1 MKIAMVS
8 LLVLP
13 AMLVAQQTSLRPTS
27 IPVEDEPLHKVL
39 FKNDSIIILKLT
51 LPPGQ
56 STQFHTH
63 THDRVAIELSN
74 AEITQQKMNEPEG
87 PKTASKPGNFNALTL
102 ADASYT
108 HRVHNVGKTPYEV
121 LDIELLQ
128 RPETPSAA
136 LAATVAAE
144 NPSARI
150 YNWILAPGITSPMHA
165 HARPYVIISITEIN
179 LAMSSPDGQSATHGV
194 GPGDFRFVDAK
205 FTHNLGNMGTTPGQ
219 IIEVEFK

>member
-1 MKIAMVS
+1 MKIAIVS

-13 AMLVAQQTSLRPTS
+13 AMLVAQQTSLPTS

-39 FKNDSIIILKLT
+39 FKNDSIIVLKLT

-63 THDRVAIELSN
+63 THDRVAIELST

-87 PKTASKPGNFNALTL
+87 PKTATKPGNFNALTL

-128 RPETPSAA
+128 RPETPSTA

-205 FTHNLGNMGTTPGQ
+205 VTHNLGNVGMTPGQ
-219 IIEVEFK
+219 IIEVELK

>member
-1 MKIAMVS
+1 MF
-8 LLVLP
+8 
-13 AMLVAQQTSLRPTS
+13 VAQQTSLPTS

-39 FKNDSIIILKLT
+39 FQNDSVIVLKLT

-56 STQFHTH
+56 RTQFHTH
-63 THDRVAIELSN
+63 THDRVAIDLSA
-74 AEITQQKMNEPEG
+74 AEITQQKINEPEG
-87 PKTASKPGNFNALTL
+87 PVTPTKPGNFSALTL
-102 ADASYT
+102 TDASYT

-128 RPETPSAA
+128 RPQTPSAA

-150 YNWILAPGITSPMHA
+150 YNWALPPGVTSPMHA
-165 HARPYVIISITEIN
+165 HARPYVIVSIGEIN
-179 LAMSSPDGQSATHGV
+179 LSMTSPDGQSATHGV

-205 FTHNLGNMGTTPGQ
+205 VTHNLGNLGTTSGQ
-219 IIEVEFK
+219 IIEVELK

>member
-1 MKIAMVS
+1 
-8 LLVLP
+8 
-13 AMLVAQQTSLRPTS
+13 
-27 IPVEDEPLHKVL
+27 
-39 FKNDSIIILKLT
+39 LT

-87 PKTASKPGNFNALTL
+87 PKTATKPGNFNALTL

-194 GPGDFRFVDAK
+194 GPGDFRFVDGK
-205 FTHNLGNMGTTPGQ
+205 VTHNLGNMGTTPGQ
-219 IIEVEFK
+219 IIEVELK

>member
-1 MKIAMVS
+1 MF
-8 LLVLP
+8 
-13 AMLVAQQTSLRPTS
+13 VAQQTSSQTS
-27 IPVEDEPLHKVL
+27 VPVEAEPLHKVL
-39 FKNDSIIILKLT
+39 FQNDSLRVLKLT

-63 THDRVAIELSN
+63 THDRVAIDLSTT
-74 AEITQQKMNEPEG
+74 EITQQKIGEPEG
-87 PKTASKPGNFNALTL
+87 PKTATKPGNFNALTL
-102 ADASYT
+102 TDASYT

-136 LAATVAAE
+136 VAAAVAAE

-150 YNWILAPGITSPMHA
+150 YNWILPPGITSPMHT

-194 GPGDFRFVDAK
+194 SPGDFRFVDAK
-205 FTHNLGNMGTTPGQ
+205 VTHNLGNMGTAPGQ
-219 IIEVEFK
+219 IIEIELK

>member
-1 MKIAMVS
+1 VKIGLVS

-13 AMLVAQQTSLRPTS
+13 AMLVAQQTSLPTS
-27 IPVEDEPLHKVL
+27 VPVEEEPLHRVL
-39 FKNDSIIILKLT
+39 FKNDSVIVLKLT

-63 THDRVAIELSN
+63 THDRVAIDLSN
-74 AEITQQKMNEPEG
+74 AEITQQKINEPEG
-87 PKTASKPGNFNALTL
+87 PATPSKPGNFSALTL
-102 ADASYT
+102 TDASYT
-108 HRVHNVGKTPYEV
+108 HRVHNVGKTSYEV

-136 LAATVAAE
+136 LATTVAAE

-150 YNWILAPGITSPMHA
+150 YNWVLPAGVTAPMHA
-165 HARPYVIISITEIN
+165 HVRPYVIVSITEIN
-179 LAMSSPDGQSATHGV
+179 LAMTSPDGQSAVQGA

-205 FTHNLGNMGTTPGQ
+205 VTHTIGNAGTTPGQ
-219 IIEVEFK
+219 IIEVELK